1 VPNFVG
7 VATPQTPQR
16 TCSVRFMAFMYFKCI
31 LSCILLL
38 IQCKMGQS
46 RPMCRL
52 YAEKTAHGL
61 LCCVQENYITRL
73 TDTRASLWYKTT
85 WTSFAGI
92 RDNKSA
98 ARIIC
103 SAVV

>member
-7 VATPQTPQR
+7 AATPQR

-31 LSCILLL
+31 LCILSCILLL
-38 IQCKMGQS
+38 IQCKVGRS

-61 LCCVQENYITRL
+61 CSVV
-73 TDTRASLWYKTT
+73 YK
-85 WTSFAGI
+85 
-92 RDNKSA
+92 K
-98 ARIIC
+98 IIPPD
-103 SAVV
+103 